1 MLSVGVDIGK
11 YEHEAIVLDE
21 QGNRCGPSLRFTNT
35 DEGFAQFLAYLPNKP
50 RRIAMEATG
59 HYWLNLYAHLVTLNP
74 DEALIVINPL
84 QTEAKRKGQ
93 IRRTKTDRRDCLTIA
108 ELLYKDEVRA
118 SYIPVPVLQEIRDLG
133 RFRLDLVDEIGSVKQ
148 KLLVILDKV
157 FPEFETLFSDAFIQA
172 ARQLLQSAPLPEDIL
187 AFDVSELAKQLKSA
201 SRGQIKDD
209 KVLLIH
215 DTARR
220 SVGIRFAQN
229 AARMQIR
236 ILLDQLRFME
246 NQVEAID
253 EELAHLLAQQECY
266 LSTMIGISHSLAAV
280 IYGEIGDV
288 SRFSRVEQLVA
299 FCGIDPT
306 VYESGN
312 FRGSRA
318 HMSKRGSP
326 YLRRAIWLAALS
338 ARRFDPELRAYYE
351 KKLAEGK
358 HPHSATGAVC
368 RKILHRIFVIL
379 RDKRPYL
386 PKLSL
391 DLS

>member
-11 YEHEAIVLDE
+11 FEHEAIVIDE
-21 QGNRCGPSLRFTNT
+21 QGMALGPSLRFSNS
-35 DEGFAQFLAYLPNKP
+35 DEGFAHFLAYLPQKP

-59 HYWLNLYAHLVTLNP
+59 HYWLNLYAHLLTLNP
-74 DEALIVINPL
+74 AETVIVINPL

-93 IRRTKTDRRDCLTIA
+93 IRRTKTDRRDCLVIA
-108 ELLYKDEVRA
+108 DLLRQDDARA

-133 RFRLDLVDEIGSVKQ
+133 RFRLELVDELSSIKQ

-157 FPEFETLFSDAFIQA
+157 FPEFYTLFSDAFIQS

-187 AFDVSELAKQLKSA
+187 AFDLSELAKLLKSA
-201 SRGQIKDD
+201 SRGQMSDD
-209 KVLLIH
+209 KALQIQ
-215 DTARR
+215 DAARR
-220 SVGIRFAQN
+220 SVGVRFAQN

-236 ILLDQLRFME
+236 ILLDQLTFME
-246 NQVEAID
+246 AQVAEID
-253 EELAHLLAQQECY
+253 EELVSLLAQQQCY

-280 IYGEIGDV
+280 IYGEIGDIT
-288 SRFSRVEQLVA
+288 RFSRVEQLVA

-312 FRGSRA
+312 FRGSQA

-326 YLRRAIWLAALS
+326 YLRRAIWLAAIS
-338 ARRFDPELRAYYE
+338 ARRFDPELKAYYD

-358 HPHSATGAVC
+358 HVLSATGAVC
-368 RKILHRIFVIL
+368 RKLLHRIFVIL

-386 PKLSL
+386 PKNTL

>member
-1 MLSVGVDIGK
+1 ML
-11 YEHEAIVLDE
+11 
-21 QGNRCGPSLRFTNT
+21 
-35 DEGFAQFLAYLPNKP
+35 
-50 RRIAMEATG
+50 
-59 HYWLNLYAHLVTLNP
+59 
-74 DEALIVINPL
+74 
-84 QTEAKRKGQ
+84 
-93 IRRTKTDRRDCLTIA
+93 
-108 ELLYKDEVRA
+108 
-118 SYIPVPVLQEIRDLG
+118 
-133 RFRLDLVDEIGSVKQ
+133 
-148 KLLVILDKV
+148 
-157 FPEFETLFSDAFIQA
+157 
-172 ARQLLQSAPLPEDIL
+172 
-187 AFDVSELAKQLKSA
+187 
-201 SRGQIKDD
+201 
-209 KVLLIH
+209 
-215 DTARR
+215 
-220 SVGIRFAQN
+220 
-229 AARMQIR
+229 
-236 ILLDQLRFME
+236 
-246 NQVEAID
+246 
-253 EELAHLLAQQECY
+253 
-266 LSTMIGISHSLAAV
+266 LSTCAADKNSTPCITLCHSLAAV

-312 FRGSRA
+312 FRGSRV

-358 HPHSATGAVC
+358 HTQSATGAVC

>member
-312 FRGSRA
+312 FR
-318 HMSKRGSP
+318 
-326 YLRRAIWLAALS
+326 
-338 ARRFDPELRAYYE
+338 
-351 KKLAEGK
+351 
-358 HPHSATGAVC
+358 
-368 RKILHRIFVIL
+368 
-379 RDKRPYL
+379 
-386 PKLSL
+386 
-391 DLS
+391 